1 MPHPSAEDVPVSPDR
16 GPLRSLDNG
25 FFGPDSVSWRVWTSP
40 TSLIGFQRA
49 VVLEHFDPPLA
60 AAVADSGGI
69 YEDPHGRLDQTLAYF
84 LTVAVGDSRTVI
96 QSAEFLMRIHAK
108 ATGVEPV
115 TGKRYSANNPESQL
129 WIHITGWHSVL
140 KCYELYGP
148 GRLSK
153 ADEDRYWAEC
163 RIAAELQ
170 TCDPADVPGNR
181 EEVKAYFEKVRPQL
195 CSSER
200 AHRGMHY
207 LLYPPLKKVGFRIWA
222 ASRFTAILS
231 IHSLPTWMRRTGG
244 FHQWRLV
251 DFGIRLARP
260 FIRIGTR
267 IAKVP
272 RIGVTVI
279 APVAPVTG
287 RVLRQH
293 YRSTAPLDSAVVTP
307 SRARELHGTMGS
319 RRTDQPAAVSSAPAT
334 GPAQ

>member
-1 MPHPSAEDVPVSPDR
+1 MPHPSAEDVPVSPER

-69 YEDPHGRLDQTLAYF
+69 YEDPQGRLDQTLAYF

-96 QSAEFLMRIHAK
+96 QTAEFLMHVHAK
-108 ATGVEPV
+108 ATGIEPI

-163 RIAAELQ
+163 RVAAELQ
-170 TCDPADVPGNR
+170 TCDPADVPRNR

-207 LLYPPLKKVGFRIWA
+207 LLYPPFKKVGFRIWA

-244 FHQWRLV
+244 FHQWRLI
-251 DFGIRLARP
+251 DAGIRIARP

-272 RIGVTVI
+272 RVGITVI

-287 RVLRQH
+287 KVLRQH
-293 YRSTAPLDSAVVTP
+293 YRSAAPYDSAIVTP
-307 SRARELHGTMGS
+307 ARARELHGTMGS
-319 RRTDQPAAVSSAPAT
+319 RRSAQQTVPDAGGAT
-334 GPAQ
+334 LTM

>member
-1 MPHPSAEDVPVSPDR
+1 MPHPTADAVPVAPER

-25 FFGPDSVSWRVWTSP
+25 FFGPDSVSWKVWTSP

-69 YEDPHGRLDQTLAYF
+69 YDDPHGRLDQTLAYF
-84 LTVAVGDSRTVI
+84 LTVAVGDGRTAI
-96 QSAEFLMRIHAK
+96 QASEFLMRVHAQ
-108 ATGVEPV
+108 ATGIEPI

-129 WIHITGWHSVL
+129 WIHLTGWHSVL

-163 RIAAELQ
+163 AIAAELQ
-170 TCDPADVPGNR
+170 TCDPADVPRSR
-181 EEVKAYFEKVRPQL
+181 EGVQAYFEAVRPRL
-195 CSSER
+195 CSSEA

-207 LLYPPLKKVGFRIWA
+207 LLRPPLKKVGFKLWA
-222 ASRFTAILS
+222 ASRFTAVLS
-231 IHSLPTWMRRTGG
+231 IHSLPRWMRETGG

-251 DFGIRLARP
+251 DLGIKLARP

-267 IAKVP
+267 IAKKPWVG
-272 RIGVTVI
+272 IGVI

-287 RVLRQH
+287 KVLRQH
-293 YRSTAPLDSAVVTP
+293 YRSGAPTSAETLTP
-307 SRARELHGTMGS
+307 AQARELYGQMGA
-319 RRTDQPAAVSSAPAT
+319 RRAS
-334 GPAQ
+334 